1 MDRDDK
7 YLSRIMFQNKIYSSD
22 GQNFEDL
29 FTKIMGFRHKD
40 FRAVK
45 PQGRLGDMKND
56 GYILD
61 TGQFYQV
68 YGPENISTSIENAIS
83 KLEDDFDGLINKWS
97 AEVKIEEF
105 YFVVNDKY
113 KGAFVEVHKK
123 IMKLQDIID
132 SLGESRKIK
141 TGLIVARNLENLL
154 FELNE
159 DDIIAVVGLIP
170 RTHSIYNVDYNCLN
184 DVIQHIL
191 NLPSKNYIEED
202 LFVPDFNKKIE
213 FNNLSKIIERRLD
226 AAAIN
231 YGDVETY
238 FKYQGDFLRNEI
250 KNKFVDLYEE
260 SKEKI
265 KEDEENYSDRRYMY
279 ILEKSMPKNS
289 NNSVQ
294 QATECLMAFYFESC
308 DIFEQHILEEV
319 EK

>member
-7 YLSRIMFQNKIYSSD
+7 YLARIMFQNKIYSSD

-29 FTKIMGFRHKD
+29 FTKIMGYKHKD

-61 TGQFYQV
+61 NGQFYQV
-68 YGPENISTSIENAIS
+68 YGPENISNSIDNAIS
-83 KLEDDFDGLINKWS
+83 KLEEDFEGLINKWS
-97 AEVKIEEF
+97 DDVEIKEF
-105 YFVVNDKY
+105 NYVVNDKY
-113 KGAFVEVHKK
+113 KGAYVEVHKK
-123 IMKLQDIID
+123 ILKLQDIID
-132 SLGESRKIK
+132 TLGESRKIK
-141 TGLIVARNLENLL
+141 TGLIVARNLENIL

-159 DDIIAVVGLIP
+159 DDIIAIVGLIP
-170 RTHSIYNVDYNCLN
+170 RTHSIYNVDYDCLN

-191 NLPSKNYIEED
+191 NLPSKNYIEDD
-202 LFVPDFNKKIE
+202 LFVPDFNEKII
-213 FNNLSKIIERRLD
+213 FNSISKIIERRLD

-238 FKYQGDFLRNEI
+238 FKYQGDFLRDEI
-250 KNKFVDLYEE
+250 KNKFVDLYDE
-260 SKEKI
+260 SKKII
-265 KEDEENYSDRRYMY
+265 KEDEVNYSDRRYMY
-279 ILEKSMPKNS
+279 ILDKCMPKNS
-289 NNSVQ
+289 NNSIQ

-308 DIFEQHILEEV
+308 DIFEQPILEEV